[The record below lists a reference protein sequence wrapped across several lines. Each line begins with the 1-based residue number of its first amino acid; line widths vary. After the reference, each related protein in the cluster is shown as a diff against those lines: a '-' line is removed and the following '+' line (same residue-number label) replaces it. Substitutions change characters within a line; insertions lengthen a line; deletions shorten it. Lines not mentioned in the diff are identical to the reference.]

1 MSSNIVVVDYGSG
14 NLMSVVNAFKHWST
28 DVIVSSELN
37 DIKKADALIFPGVGS
52 AISAMYNLHQRD
64 LVPCIIESINKGI
77 PFLAICLGFQLL
89 MDISEEGSTECLGI
103 VPGQTKRFNTRL
115 KVPHMGWNKVFL
127 KNKHPLF
134 NNIPNE
140 SYFYFVHSYF
150 VEPKMIDNVLATTE
164 YDRKFCSVLHSNNV
178 IGTQFHPEKSGTTGL
193 LIYKN
198 FIELIENSNL

>member
-1 MSSNIVVVDYGSG
+1 
-14 NLMSVVNAFKHWST
+14 
-28 DVIVSSELN
+28 
-37 DIKKADALIFPGVGS
+37 
-52 AISAMYNLHQRD
+52 
-64 LVPCIIESINKGI
+64 
-77 PFLAICLGFQLL
+77 
-89 MDISEEGSTECLGI
+89 
-103 VPGQTKRFNTRL
+103 
-115 KVPHMGWNKVFL
+115 MGWNKVFL

-164 YDRKFCSVLHSNNV
+164 YDGKFCSVLHSNNV
-178 IGTQFHPEKSGTTGL
+178 VGTQFHPEKSGATGL